1 MAPSSRKRKLAA
13 AAELDS
19 SIILES
25 FWPFQLGVVAN
36 RVSQS
41 IAKIIEQKFDLHI
54 PEWRMLVALANHAPC
69 SANDVADRTS
79 MDRARV
85 SRAQQRLVDLKLIT
99 VEDDPVDKR
108 RVVLRLTNQGRQITE
123 AIVPD
128 ALRTADW
135 LIEALAAED
144 RRRLER
150 ILLKLLDRTEQLD
163 IGEF

>member
-1 MAPSSRKRKLAA
+1 MAPSSRKRKASAA
-13 AAELDS
+13 ADLDS
-19 SIILES
+19 SIILEA

-41 IAKIIEQKFDLHI
+41 IAKIIERKFDLHI

-69 SANDVADRTS
+69 SANDVADQTS

-99 VEDDPVDKR
+99 VTEDPADKR
-108 RVVLRLTNQGRQITE
+108 RVVLRLTEKGRQITN

-135 LIEALAAED
+135 LIEALDAND
-144 RRRLER
+144 RRRLEQ
-150 ILLKLLDRTEQLD
+150 ILLKLLERTEELD